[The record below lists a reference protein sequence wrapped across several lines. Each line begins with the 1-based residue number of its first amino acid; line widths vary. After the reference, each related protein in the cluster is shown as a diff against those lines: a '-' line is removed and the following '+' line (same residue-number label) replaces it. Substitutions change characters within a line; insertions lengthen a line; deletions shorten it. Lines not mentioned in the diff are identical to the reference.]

1 MTMDIEQ
8 ILIEVFIKDLYPKIR
23 EQEGVY
29 SSENKVGHFYTP
41 TNQLEFVEKVEKS
54 CDQSTMNNRV
64 GMDVEDRWGSAWS
77 ATW

>member
-1 MTMDIEQ
+1 MGAQSERCKKTFGEVHVA
-8 ILIEVFIKDLYPKIR
+8 ILSK
-23 EQEGVY
+23 
-29 SSENKVGHFYTP
+29 NKVGHFYTP